1 MAVVA
6 AAEANHQLLIM
17 SHCQIKIIQ
26 LISKYMLLAMIMMMM
41 RSYDEDN
48 DDVDVYIDVELHVDV
63 DVNSYYDVDIICD
76 EV

>member
-1 MAVVA
+1 MVM
-6 AAEANHQLLIM
+6 NHIM
-17 SHCQIKIIQ
+17 TT
-26 LISKYMLLAMIMMMM
+26 M

-63 DVNSYYDVDIICD
+63 DVDVNSYYDVDIICD